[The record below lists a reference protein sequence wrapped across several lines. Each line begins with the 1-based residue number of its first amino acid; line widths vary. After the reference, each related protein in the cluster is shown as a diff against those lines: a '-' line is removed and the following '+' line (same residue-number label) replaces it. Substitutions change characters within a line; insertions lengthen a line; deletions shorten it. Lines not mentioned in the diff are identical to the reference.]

1 MKMNNNL
8 LMRISLGLALAIVS
22 LQSTTSFAFSI
33 AGPSTKNLISRSTT
47 TGLFADNKSSSSDA
61 TSSSAVSDPN
71 NEIISAKIS
80 LEGDVDG
87 GYYRACVLN
96 EAGKFRRLVGTMTP
110 PEGNRKAEI
119 YVEGKKKMVEGFI
132 RWCQRG
138 NKNVGLCQLTE
149 VTNVEYGDEILGLYE
164 EFYCRTK

>member
-8 LMRISLGLALAIVS
+8 LLRISLGLALAIVS

-47 TGLFADNKSSSSDA
+47 TGLFADNKSSS
-61 TSSSAVSDPN
+61 SDPN